1 MGGGLGFSFACAV
14 GLDFAGLEASSSS
27 RFVYC
32 DQWVASFWFFLNGC
46 EYTFLMH
53 F

>member
-32 DQWVASFWFFLNGC
+32 DQWVASFGFFL
-46 EYTFLMH
+46 TAASIPF
-53 F
+53 